1 MRGVTKTHI
10 PWTPKSFAALGVK
23 LAMIATFV
31 ALTNLGFWDRVR
43 NLLEYGRFDT
53 LIPFLAVW
61 ALAVA
66 ALLAASFHP
75 RFVIRLLWALP
86 IALSSTAS
94 WLFFQTS
101 NTELGFF
108 DIISLWESRHDSS
121 RAVDFYRH
129 LIWPAAGIMALG
141 VAAVAAP
148 PAARVGRLCGWV
160 GRIAWL
166 PVLPVAMIAAIVYA
180 RSGGGAGGMPQQF
193 TSLALAGVAAERIAA
208 HGGTER
214 HAVSWTP
221 APAVAKN
228 SILLL
233 IDESVRGDYVDL
245 TPGNPHTPNI
255 AALADRFVDFGPAV
269 SGGNCSNYSNAILRF
284 GASRRDLTRSINTG
298 PTIWQYAKKAGYR
311 TVFVNAQAT
320 PDARVFAGGGGKM
333 TNFMSMQEQ
342 KNIDEIILVENGRMD
357 QADFALLDI
366 VRDELASGKPA
377 FIYVNKNGAHFPY
390 DRSYPDAEAVYLPT
404 MASSGEDNVKTRIAS
419 YRNSVRWSVD
429 LFMKKL
435 FETTDLSSTTMIY
448 TSDHGQF
455 LRDGTLTHC
464 IVIDPD
470 PRVGLVPLMAY
481 TADPVLKARF
491 AAGAAANHGKASHF
505 LIIPAV
511 LELMGYNSADI
522 GSAYD
527 ESLFAAATRP
537 AHYTSG
543 DIFGLFDK
551 SVRWNP
557 VDLSQ
562 NYLEPEALK
571 IMPRNPAASVS
582 VVSKEKVLK

>member
-1 MRGVTKTHI
+1 MSSGANPFNPRA
-10 PWTPKSFAALGVK
+10 PKNLAALGVK
-23 LAMIATFV
+23 LAMIAAFV
-31 ALTNLGFWDRVR
+31 EVTNFGFWGRVR
-43 NLLEYGRFDT
+43 NLLEYGRFEV

-61 ALAVA
+61 ALAMA
-66 ALLAASFHP
+66 ALLAASFQP
-75 RFVIRLLWALP
+75 RFAIRLIWALP

-94 WLFFQTS
+94 WVFFQTS
-101 NTELGFF
+101 HAELGLF

-129 LIWPAAGIMALG
+129 LIWPASAIMALG

-148 PAARVGRLCGWV
+148 PAAGV
-160 GRIAWL
+160 GRIGGWMRRMAWL
-166 PVLPVAMIAAIVYA
+166 PVLPLTIIAAIVYA
-180 RSGGGAGGMPQQF
+180 RAGGGSGGMPQQF
-193 TSLALAGVAAERIAA
+193 TSLALAAVAAERIATHDKTA
-208 HGGTER
+208 R

-221 APAVAKN
+221 APAGARHN
-228 SILLL
+228 ILLM

-245 TPGNPHTPNI
+245 TPGNPHTPNV
-255 AALADRFVDFGPAV
+255 AALADRFVNLGPAV

-284 GASRRDLTRSINTG
+284 GASRRDLTRSVNTS

-320 PDARVFAGGGGKM
+320 PDARVFAGGGGKL

-342 KNIDEIILVENGRMD
+342 NDIDQIRLVEKGGMD
-357 QADFALLDI
+357 RADFALLDI
-366 VRDELASGKPA
+366 LRGELAGEKPA
-377 FIYVNKNGAHFPY
+377 FIYANKNGAHFPY
-390 DRSYPDAEAVYLPT
+390 DRSYPSAEAVYLPT
-404 MASSGEDNVKTRIAS
+404 MASSGEDNIETRIAS
-419 YRNSVRWSVD
+419 YRNAVRWSVD

-455 LRDGTLTHC
+455 LRDGALTHC
-464 IVIDPD
+464 IVSDPD
-470 PRVGLVPLMAY
+470 PRVGLVPLLAY
-481 TADPVLKARF
+481 TADPALKARF
-491 AAGAAANHGKASHF
+491 AAGAAANHGKSSHF

-511 LELMGYNSADI
+511 LELMGYKSADI
-522 GSAYD
+522 SSVYD
-527 ESLFAAATRP
+527 ESLFAATQRP

-551 SVRWNP
+551 SLRWNP

-562 NYLEPEALK
+562 DYFEPEALK
-571 IMPRNPAASVS
+571 IMPRGPAAAVS
-582 VVSKEKVLK
+582 VLSKEKVLQ

>member
-1 MRGVTKTHI
+1 MSGLTKPHY
-10 PWTPKSFAALGVK
+10 PWTTRSLAALGIK
-23 LAMIATFV
+23 LVMIA
-31 ALTNLGFWDRVR
+31 ALVQVTNFGFWGRVR

-61 ALAVA
+61 ALAIA
-66 ALLAASFHP
+66 ALLAASFQS
-75 RFVIRLLWALP
+75 RFAIRLFWALP

-94 WLFFQTS
+94 WVFFQTS
-101 NTELGFF
+101 NTELGLF

-121 RAVDFYRH
+121 RAIDFYRH
-129 LIWPAAGIMALG
+129 LIWPAVGIMSLG
-141 VAAVAAP
+141 MAAIAAP
-148 PAARVGRLCGWV
+148 PAVRGGRLFGWM
-160 GRIAWL
+160 GRMAWL
-166 PVLPVAMIAAIVYA
+166 PVLPVAMIVAIVYA
-180 RSGGGAGGMPQQF
+180 RSGGGAGGMPKQF
-193 TSLALAGVAAERIAA
+193 SSLALAAVAAERIAT
-208 HGGTER
+208 HDKTER
-214 HAVSWTP
+214 LAVSWTP
-221 APAVAKN
+221 APADVKH
-228 SILLL
+228 SILLM

-245 TPGNPHTPNI
+245 TPGNPHTPNV
-255 AALADRFVDFGPAV
+255 AALADRLVDFGPAV

-284 GASRRDLTRSINTG
+284 GASRRDLTHSINTS
-298 PTIWQYAKKAGYR
+298 PTIWQYARKAGYR

-320 PDARVFAGGGGKM
+320 ADARVFAGGGGKL
-333 TNFMSMQEQ
+333 TNFMTLQEQ
-342 KNIDEIILVENGRMD
+342 NDIDLTILIEKGGMD
-357 QADFALLDI
+357 RADFALLDI
-366 VRDELASGKPA
+366 VRDELAGGKPA

-390 DRSYPDAEAVYLPT
+390 DRSYPSTEAVYLPT
-404 MASSGEDNVKTRIAS
+404 MASSGNDNVETRIAS
-419 YRNSVRWSVD
+419 YRNAVRWSVD

-435 FETTDLSSTTMIY
+435 FETADLSSTTMIY

-464 IVIDPD
+464 IVNDPD

-522 GSAYD
+522 KSAYD
-527 ESLFAAATRP
+527 ESLFAATQRP
-537 AHYTSG
+537 ANYTSG
-543 DIFGLFDK
+543 DIFGLFDT
-551 SVRWNP
+551 SLRWNP

-562 NYLEPEALK
+562 DYLEPEALK

-582 VVSKEKVLK
+582 VVSKEMVLQ